1 MDLAFSSSVRLVQ
14 DSRAKQK
21 VPTAFCPPVLPCAC
35 VLSTCPADWPSQAKN
50 TSGELFV
57 RVYCI
62 GVRDLL
68 RRDPKTTPVEEM
80 LGVIDALRVYAL
92 DEFTLP
98 NIPVRTKVEII
109 GF

>member
-1 MDLAFSSSVRLVQ
+1 
-14 DSRAKQK
+14 
-21 VPTAFCPPVLPCAC
+21 
-35 VLSTCPADWPSQAKN
+35 
-50 TSGELFV
+50 V